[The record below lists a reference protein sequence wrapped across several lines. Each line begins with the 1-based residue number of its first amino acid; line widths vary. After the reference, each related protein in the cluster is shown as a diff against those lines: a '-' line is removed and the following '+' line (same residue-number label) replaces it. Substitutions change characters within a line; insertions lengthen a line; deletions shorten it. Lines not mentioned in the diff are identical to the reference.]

1 MFILFRKLPKLQ
13 KHTHVFF
20 VYLVYSD
27 QIEWYANN
35 ITRLIQIVISILRYG
50 TGVLTIRDRGACS
63 RLDFTW
69 HGYMIWDDA
78 VVSSPLGNL
87 VVSSLWITPFEHS
100 LINIPCQ
107 Y

>member
-1 MFILFRKLPKLQ
+1 MFILFRKLSKLQ

-78 VVSSPLGNL
+78 VVSPWG
-87 VVSSLWITPFEHS
+87 T
-100 LINIPCQ
+100 
-107 Y
+107 

>member
-1 MFILFRKLPKLQ
+1 MFILFRKLSKMQ
-13 KHTHVFF
+13 KHTQVFF

-78 VVSSPLGNL
+78 AVSSRG
-87 VVSSLWITPFEHS
+87 T
-100 LINIPCQ
+100 
-107 Y
+107 